1 MASKSLSL
9 HRRIT
14 STEMR
19 ITTDIVLKANAR
31 TMANASRFRN
41 ADVGRYV
48 SEDGT
53 IQVGVRYNGKLYTQR
68 ITAQQLNTS
77 FGKAYSSHVKKI

>member
-1 MASKSLSL
+1 MAEKSLYL
-9 HRRIT
+9 HRRT
-14 STEMR
+14 VTTDMR

-41 ADVGRYV
+41 ADAGRYV

-53 IQVGVRYNGKLYTQR
+53 IQVGVRYHGKLYTQR
-68 ITAQQLNTS
+68 ITPQQLNSS